1 MQEHVSQEI
10 GRLEW
15 FLLLQQEE
23 KMKKY
28 KKKKLWWNAGP
39 DHPKETFRNEL
50 TKLETKKEVWWD
62 VRYFT
67 VLSLCVCSFSADE
80 FAKIVRYVV

>member
-23 KMKKY
+23 KMKKD
-28 KKKKLWWNAGP
+28 KKKK
-39 DHPKETFRNEL
+39 
-50 TKLETKKEVWWD
+50 V
-62 VRYFT
+62 
-67 VLSLCVCSFSADE
+67 
-80 FAKIVRYVV
+80 